1 MPASFPRLRP
11 LLIAIVIVIL
21 GAMITAPGSTE
32 ARETRTIVDTW
43 TLEIGFVEEPPIQ
56 SDTNGLWVKVTQED
70 QPVEGLEATL
80 SAQAIFAGQARELPL
95 TPVAGQPGVYTS
107 VFIPTQPGEYSLLL
121 KGTIGDQ
128 PIEETFNASPEGVP
142 LVASRLDYEF
152 PTAANGIVSNAAYP
166 AAIGGALLLAGL
178 IGLVARRNRH

>member
-1 MPASFPRLRP
+1 MPASSPRLRP
-11 LLIAIVIVIL
+11 LLIAIAVVIL
-21 GAMITAPGSTE
+21 GAMITAPGSTV
-32 ARETRTIVDTW
+32 ARETRTIADTW
-43 TLEIGFVEEPPIQ
+43 TVEIGFVEEPPIQ
-56 SDTNGLWVKVTQED
+56 SDTNGLWVKVTQGD

-107 VFIPTQPGEYSLLL
+107 VFIPTQPGEYSFLLR
-121 KGTIGDQ
+121 GTIGDQ

-152 PTAANGIVSNAAYP
+152 PTAANGSISNAAYP
-166 AAIGGALLLAGL
+166 AAIGGALLLAGV
-178 IGLVARRNRH
+178 IGIVTRRNRH